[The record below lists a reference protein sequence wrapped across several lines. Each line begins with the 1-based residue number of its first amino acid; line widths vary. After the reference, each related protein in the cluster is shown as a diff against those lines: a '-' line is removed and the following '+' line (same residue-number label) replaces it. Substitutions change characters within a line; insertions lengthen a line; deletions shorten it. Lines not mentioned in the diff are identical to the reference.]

1 VDRRRWLDRLERR
14 IVDGLFYIL
23 LTAAVLLAGWLGA
36 RHDVSWD
43 WTRSARNTLSAE
55 SLEVIAGLDAPLR
68 VTVFLDHAH
77 PLAKGIEPLLARYRG
92 GGAPLEVRFLDPQR
106 FPEQARAAGVSLL
119 GQMLVEYRNRRETVA
134 EASEAALTAAIA
146 RLARERRPW
155 ILFLE
160 GHGERAME
168 GDAVSDLGRLGRLL
182 RERGYRLRT
191 LDLTRQERVPD
202 NADLLV
208 VSAPAI
214 ELFPGEAQRLTDHL
228 AAGGNLLWLMEP
240 GPLRGLEPLAD
251 ALGITPLPGRIV
263 DANVRRLDIDDP
275 TVAMVERYPTHPLT
289 RGLGEP
295 ALFPGT
301 LAFLPVAHADWAL
314 ETPLETLA
322 DSWNETGP
330 VRGEISR
337 DEARG
342 EQPGPLPLAL
352 TLSRERGDGAV
363 QRVLVMGDGDF
374 LSNAHLGSGAN
385 RALGLR
391 LVQWLTA
398 PPGMDDIV
406 PPQLADRELR
416 LDRNA
421 VIVLGGGSLIGLPL
435 LFLIAG
441 LLVRRRRT
449 RP

>member
-1 VDRRRWLDRLERR
+1 MDRRSRLDKLERR
-14 IVDGLFYIL
+14 IADGLFYVL

-55 SLEVIAGLDAPLR
+55 SLQVIAGLDAPLR

-77 PLAKGIEPLLARYRG
+77 PLVKGIEPLLARYRS
-92 GGAPLEVRFLDPQR
+92 GGATLEVRFVDPQR
-106 FPEQARAAGVSLL
+106 FPEEARAARISLL
-119 GQMLVEYRNRRETVA
+119 GQMLVEYRNRRETVGDI
-134 EASEAALTAAIA
+134 SEATLTAAIA
-146 RLARERRPW
+146 RLSRDRRPW
-155 ILFLE
+155 VLFLE

-182 RERGYRLRT
+182 RERGYRLRG

-208 VSAPAI
+208 ISAPAI
-214 ELFPGEAQRLTDHL
+214 ELFPGEAQRISDHL

-240 GPLRGLEPLAD
+240 EALRGLEPLAD

-275 TVAMVERYPTHPLT
+275 TVAMVERYPPHPLT

-295 ALFPGT
+295 SLFPGT
-301 LAFLPVAHADWAL
+301 LAFLPVAHADWVL

-322 DSWNETGP
+322 ESWNETGP
-330 VRGEISR
+330 IRGEISR

-352 TLSRERGDGAV
+352 ALSRERADGSQ

-391 LVQWLTA
+391 ALQWLTA
-398 PPGMDDIV
+398 PAGVDDIA
-406 PPQLADRELR
+406 PPRLGDRELR
-416 LDRNA
+416 LDRTA

-435 LFLIAG
+435 LFLTAG
-441 LLVRRRRT
+441 LLIRRRRA

>member
-1 VDRRRWLDRLERR
+1 
-14 IVDGLFYIL
+14 
-23 LTAAVLLAGWLGA
+23 
-36 RHDVSWD
+36 
-43 WTRSARNTLSAE
+43 
-55 SLEVIAGLDAPLR
+55 
-68 VTVFLDHAH
+68 
-77 PLAKGIEPLLARYRG
+77 
-92 GGAPLEVRFLDPQR
+92 
-106 FPEQARAAGVSLL
+106 
-119 GQMLVEYRNRRETVA
+119 
-134 EASEAALTAAIA
+134 
-146 RLARERRPW
+146 
-155 ILFLE
+155 
-160 GHGERAME
+160 ME
-168 GDAVSDLGRLGRLL
+168 GDAATDLGRLGRLL
-182 RERGYRLRT
+182 GERGYRLRT

-275 TVAMVERYPTHPLT
+275 TVAMVERYPTHPLS

-295 ALFPGT
+295 ALFPGA

-330 VRGEISR
+330 IRGEVSR

-352 TLSRERGDGAV
+352 ALARERGDGTA

-398 PPGMDDIV
+398 PPGVDDI
-406 PPQLADRELR
+406 PPPRLADRELR

-421 VIVLGGGSLIGLPL
+421 VIVLGGGSLVGLPL